1 LLKLF
6 FIILFSVIKYF
17 FNKFYCIINVLHKIS
32 DVFPENEP
40 IIKIIFCIVMK
51 LDRIDLQLINLL
63 QEDCNQPIKELA
75 QQLNLTIAPVHE
87 RIKKLERNGLIKR
100 YVAIVD
106 IELIN
111 KSLINYCI
119 VNITRHQIDLLKEF
133 EQVVREMDEVL
144 ECYRISGKYDYL
156 LKVVSRDMAEYQ
168 EFVINRLSTL
178 DMIANINSQFVM
190 NCVKYKTSVKV

>member
-1 LLKLF
+1 MH
-6 FIILFSVIKYF
+6 I
-17 FNKFYCIINVLHKIS
+17 
-32 DVFPENEP
+32 
-40 IIKIIFCIVMK
+40 K
-51 LDRIDLQLINLL
+51 LDGTDLKLINLL
-63 QEDCNQPIKELA
+63 QEDCNRPIKELA

-119 VNITRHQIDLLKEF
+119 VNITRHQIDILKEF
-133 EQVVREMDEVL
+133 EHVVREMDEVL

-156 LKVVSRDMAEYQ
+156 LKVVSSDMAEYQ
-168 EFVINRLSTL
+168 QFVINKLATL

-190 NCVKYKTSVKV
+190 NCVKFKTCVKV

>member
-1 LLKLF
+1 
-6 FIILFSVIKYF
+6 
-17 FNKFYCIINVLHKIS
+17 
-32 DVFPENEP
+32 
-40 IIKIIFCIVMK
+40 MK
-51 LDRIDLQLINLL
+51 LDSTDLQLINLL

-133 EQVVREMDEVL
+133 EHVVREMDEVL

-168 EFVINRLSTL
+168 EFVINKLSTL

>member
-1 LLKLF
+1 
-6 FIILFSVIKYF
+6 
-17 FNKFYCIINVLHKIS
+17 
-32 DVFPENEP
+32 
-40 IIKIIFCIVMK
+40 MK